1 MLVEVL
7 RPGTPWNSLLCVI
20 VVLGLILAGLYSLME
35 RRRLNVPWYDDIYDD
50 PVACAHLYK
59 ERLKRRDSLWIY
71 TSYFLCA
78 GLGMVISTGGSY
90 DSEDRIYSAI
100 FVGLFLL
107 VIPPLIL
114 QVRRNNLRRI
124 EEIDALLA
132 ERAEGKSMTLVRR
145 LALRILNWVVCLA
158 SPERREWAEGLERE
172 VAFIES
178 DWRALGWAIGSV
190 RVLFTA
196 PESRDATLAD
206 VRTAARTISRRAGK
220 EQDPLRTY
228 ASPINWGWV
237 AAAGRNQRGA
247 ARGVLRSY
255 PDVGVLGGF
264 YRGGSCIACAQEQ

>member
-1 MLVEVL
+1 MTLIRGLATGISSRVVRWSSPGCKDWAEGLEREASVIESDWAAVRWSIGSMRVLLDRRQLPLTSLGEVPAETQKFVDKVRMRAGFVL
-7 RPGTPWNSLLCVI
+7 AMSIMYGLQALLCLWKFCKTRNTLEFAACVI
-20 VVLGLILAGLYSLME
+20 VVLGSILAGLYSLME

-78 GLGMVISTGGSY
+78 GLGMVINYGGSY

-132 ERAEGKSMTLVRR
+132 ERG
-145 LALRILNWVVCLA
+145 
-158 SPERREWAEGLERE
+158 
-172 VAFIES
+172 
-178 DWRALGWAIGSV
+178 
-190 RVLFTA
+190 
-196 PESRDATLAD
+196 
-206 VRTAARTISRRAGK
+206 
-220 EQDPLRTY
+220 
-228 ASPINWGWV
+228 
-237 AAAGRNQRGA
+237 
-247 ARGVLRSY
+247 
-255 PDVGVLGGF
+255 
-264 YRGGSCIACAQEQ
+264 